1 MSKLNVTIEGCDA
14 GVSLSDASSVIADIA
29 RRIADALHLSSSA
42 PVREALEKREH
53 LGSTGLEQG
62 IAIPHC
68 SLPGVDRFVA
78 GVVTLK
84 EPIDFGALDGKGSD
98 IFVFVAGPEAQRTE
112 HVRILAALTSQLR
125 SEETRSRIRNAGDG
139 GELTRIIGAGLDTSD
154 AEEAGPFSLIVIYV
168 QDEDRYEPILETVSG
183 EADSSVAVTEMK
195 SAGSVLNRMPLF
207 ATFWNDQETRTIHR
221 IEVVLPRDRVNRTI
235 RSIEEVGG
243 GGRGVQVSVLDLSY
257 GSGVLDL

>member
-1 MSKLNVTIEGCDA
+1 MSKLNVTIEQCDA
-14 GVSLSDASSVIADIA
+14 GVSLPDASSVIDDIA
-29 RRIADALHLSSSA
+29 RRIAEALHLPSRTS
-42 PVREALEKREH
+42 VQKALEKRER

-68 SLPGVDRFVA
+68 SLQGVERFVA
-78 GVVTLK
+78 GIITLQR
-84 EPIDFGALDGKGSD
+84 PVDFGAIDGKGSD
-98 IFVFVAGPEAQRTE
+98 IFVFVAGPEEQRTE

-125 SEETRSRIRNAGDG
+125 SEETRSRIRNASDG
-139 GELTRIIGAGLDTSD
+139 KELVRIIGAGLDTGE
-154 AEEAGPFSLIVIYV
+154 AEETGPFSLIVIYI

-207 ATFWNDQETRTIHR
+207 ATFWNDQETRAIHR

-235 RSIEEVGG
+235 RSIEEIGG
-243 GGRGVQVSVLDLSY
+243 RERGVQVSVLDL
-257 GSGVLDL
+257 